1 MPHRRSASS
10 KIRPAGRRGISRR
23 RYDDAEKRRAALLDH
38 MSRLGEKA
46 RTHPSYK
53 SAVILLNQRFRIARI
68 DQRIA
73 ILKAASWLINLI
85 EMDSGMLLRR
95 RFRNR

>member
-1 MPHRRSASS
+1 MPHRRSLHASS
-10 KIRPAGRRGISRR
+10 KIRPARRRGISRR
-23 RYDDAEKRRAALLDH
+23 RYDAAEKRRDASLDH

-53 SAVILLNQRFRIARI
+53 RAMILLNQRFRVAHI

-73 ILKAASWLINLI
+73 ILKAANWLINLI
-85 EMDSGMLLRR
+85 EMDLGMP
-95 RFRNR
+95 